1 MLPWLPWHED
11 LMMEE
16 NKNLLILRLEGPLQS
31 WGESAKWDMRDSAD
45 FPTKSGIVGLLGCAM
60 GLGRGDP
67 ELEKLSEAITLAV
80 RADRKGVR
88 AVDYQTVT
96 GNPLRNAEGKPKST
110 GNTIVSRRTYLQD
123 ACFTAFLETDADW
136 AARIAAALRA
146 PRWCICLGRKN
157 CVPSR
162 PVLAEENGN
171 YASLEDALRRYP
183 AAERADAV
191 MEYEIERENASLSG
205 YLRPDRRRAANRE
218 FALRRVWRG
227 AIKEA
232 ADVSEPD

>member
-1 MLPWLPWHED
+1 
-11 LMMEE
+11 MEE
-16 NKNLLILRLEGPLQS
+16 NKKILILRLEGPLQS

-60 GLGRGDP
+60 GLERGDP
-67 ELEKLSEAITLAV
+67 KLEELSEAITLAV
-80 RADRKGVR
+80 RADRSGRKT
-88 AVDYQTVT
+88 VDFQTIRGT
-96 GNPLRNAEGKPKST
+96 NGRPLRRADGTKDYNG
-110 GNTIVSRRTYLQD
+110 TIISPRTYLQD
-123 ACFTAFLETDADW
+123 ACFTAFLETDAAW
-136 AARIAAALRA
+136 AERIVAALRA

-162 PVLAEENGN
+162 PVLAEESGN
-171 YASLEDALRRYP
+171 YVSLEDALRRCP

-205 YLRPDRRRAANRE
+205 YLRPDRRRAADRE

-227 AIKEA
+227 VIKEA
-232 ADVSEPD
+232 ADVSEPN